1 MASFIQR
8 LYVGEGKLVLH
19 LSAVLDEYGS
29 VFLIDLVAHGG
40 HHRLVLGKGGES
52 VLSGSL
58 HILVCLLFPVGSQY
72 LVNGFLRASALVV
85 VYNLPAVGCDAR
97 GDDVQVGV
105 VGVIVGIDKQRLSG
119 FRIAHFPE
127 ILVGE
132 LQQLGFRLLVSLAGY
147 GHMELRLLYP
157 AVPGGIFPEI
167 LDQFIGG
174 GSTKCSECPNSGF
187 RVNGLHLSR
196 LSAHC
201 NRLRGS
207 SGFRVIWL
215 LSFGLD

>member
-1 MASFIQR
+1 MEVITA
-8 LYVGEGKLVLH
+8 LYWAKEEKVYCL
-19 LSAVLDEYGS
+19 AVSISLS
-29 VFLIDLVAHGG
+29 VFCFL
-40 HHRLVLGKGGES
+40 
-52 VLSGSL
+52 
-58 HILVCLLFPVGSQY
+58 VGSQY

-174 GSTKCSECPNSGF
+174 GSTKCSECPE
-187 RVNGLHLSR
+187 
-196 LSAHC
+196 
-201 NRLRGS
+201 
-207 SGFRVIWL
+207 I
-215 LSFGLD
+215 LDFE

>member
-97 GDDVQVGV
+97 GDDVQVGDMATWNCAFC
-105 VGVIVGIDKQRLSG
+105 IRL
-119 FRIAHFPE
+119 FRE
-127 ILVGE
+127 V
-132 LQQLGFRLLVSLAGY
+132 Y
-147 GHMELRLLYP
+147 
-157 AVPGGIFPEI
+157 
-167 LDQFIGG
+167 
-174 GSTKCSECPNSGF
+174 
-187 RVNGLHLSR
+187 SR
-196 LSAHC
+196 RYLTS
-201 NRLRGS
+201 S
-207 SGFRVIWL
+207 SGVGLPNVPSAPKFWISSKRATPFATFRSL
-215 LSFGLD
+215 